1 MFLKIDEVVS
11 FPKESSLYQLAFT
24 TTNHHLIL
32 NLGNFSSHFLHM
44 INSYQFCMQKFLKT
58 YLLDNLIYFLI
69 GLTLIS
75 SEFYLSESKDFI
87 QFVHFSVM
95 HN

>member
-1 MFLKIDEVVS
+1 
-11 FPKESSLYQLAFT
+11 
-24 TTNHHLIL
+24 
-32 NLGNFSSHFLHM
+32 M